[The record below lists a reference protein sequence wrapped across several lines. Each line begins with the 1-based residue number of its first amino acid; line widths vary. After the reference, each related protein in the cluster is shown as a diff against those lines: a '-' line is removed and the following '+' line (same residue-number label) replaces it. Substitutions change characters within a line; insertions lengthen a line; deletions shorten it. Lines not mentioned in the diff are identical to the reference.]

1 MKKSSPYIFCLCFL
15 ICFPWRAAAQ
25 TLSPNYAESL
35 SLAISHAVS
44 PAGWRPSSLYTISPT
59 APAAQGLTYD
69 NGDPVTGNLI
79 TRTAGKSRNFKWNYV
94 GQAGYTIYGQPTT
107 DAAWVTTGLDATGFL
122 INNGVNGDNV
132 ITLIERGL
140 GMDNTATHDAIIE
153 YAVNPQYIIRP
164 TRNPDISQYL
174 PASYGQNLP
183 FVKPAGMSDAAF
195 NNFKAYYENWLVG
208 AYGSYAFPW
217 TQLGY
222 TFFWGNGYTLAQIN
236 GMSEFIVLGGSPV
249 DIYSIYATRSYI
261 YTRND
266 GNDFSNAASSSY
278 GNGFAGFRIDGTCDT
293 VWAGHRFQK
302 NVRHNP
308 ATPNQI
314 IIESTGSVSDGQGL
328 LVWSLN
334 YDVTNNGIISGATTD
349 KFGIAGTANIALLFK
364 GDTSA
369 DYGTPVATGVN
380 LLSNSGTISSSG
392 IAVKSEAG
400 NTIITNNAG
409 GLIAGGVAAIQ
420 TGSGNDTVAVNGGEI
435 RGRVDLGAG
444 TDSFTVTAG
453 SNARLAF
460 TLNKDTAA
468 SAAIANTETVTIAD
482 NTTLAVTV
490 GGTKNLISN
499 DQFLIVDTGAL
510 TVTPANLTIQNDSAA
525 PMLSFS
531 FLKDSNKLYL
541 IAARNGS
548 YYGAH
553 AGNASL
559 GNVLDNLADTATGDM
574 SAVLAALD
582 RSGSAQNARQLEPV
596 VNAAVLQA
604 GYETAQQVYQTII
617 ARIEERPALLV
628 AGKDMMFS
636 RPAAAEKNK
645 SGAWAQVFGALLHQG
660 QRDSVSGYDAQMGGI
675 TAGLDRRLY
684 NRVLAGASFGYAQNW
699 IKSSSAGTE
708 TIADSYQGNL
718 YGSLAINDY
727 YLNTIFSFGY
737 NLYDSSRHISFG
749 GIDRQ
754 AKSSYS
760 GNQYSGYLEGGR
772 KFNFAGLDITP
783 LFSLQY
789 LQLQLNG
796 YSESG
801 AGAVNLT
808 VDAQRYNLMQSGVGF
823 KIAYPR
829 QNDFTKIIPEL
840 HARWFYDFIGDPQQ
854 TSSQFAGGGASFAT
868 RGFDPPRASYNIG
881 AKLNIITTAG
891 IEVSLNYDLE
901 LKQDFHSHNA
911 YVNLHYTF

>member
-1 MKKSSPYIFCLCFL
+1 
-15 ICFPWRAAAQ
+15 
-25 TLSPNYAESL
+25 
-35 SLAISHAVS
+35 
-44 PAGWRPSSLYTISPT
+44 
-59 APAAQGLTYD
+59 
-69 NGDPVTGNLI
+69 
-79 TRTAGKSRNFKWNYV
+79 
-94 GQAGYTIYGQPTT
+94 
-107 DAAWVTTGLDATGFL
+107 
-122 INNGVNGDNV
+122 
-132 ITLIERGL
+132 
-140 GMDNTATHDAIIE
+140 
-153 YAVNPQYIIRP
+153 
-164 TRNPDISQYL
+164 
-174 PASYGQNLP
+174 
-183 FVKPAGMSDAAF
+183 
-195 NNFKAYYENWLVG
+195 
-208 AYGSYAFPW
+208 
-217 TQLGY
+217 
-222 TFFWGNGYTLAQIN
+222 
-236 GMSEFIVLGGSPV
+236 
-249 DIYSIYATRSYI
+249 
-261 YTRND
+261 
-266 GNDFSNAASSSY
+266 
-278 GNGFAGFRIDGTCDT
+278 
-293 VWAGHRFQK
+293 
-302 NVRHNP
+302 
-308 ATPNQI
+308 
-314 IIESTGSVSDGQGL
+314 
-328 LVWSLN
+328 
-334 YDVTNNGIISGATTD
+334 
-349 KFGIAGTANIALLFK
+349 
-364 GDTSA
+364 
-369 DYGTPVATGVN
+369 
-380 LLSNSGTISSSG
+380 
-392 IAVKSEAG
+392 
-400 NTIITNNAG
+400 
-409 GLIAGGVAAIQ
+409 
-420 TGSGNDTVAVNGGEI
+420 
-435 RGRVDLGAG
+435 
-444 TDSFTVTAG
+444 
-453 SNARLAF
+453 
-460 TLNKDTAA
+460 
-468 SAAIANTETVTIAD
+468 
-482 NTTLAVTV
+482 
-490 GGTKNLISN
+490 
-499 DQFLIVDTGAL
+499 
-510 TVTPANLTIQNDSAA
+510 
-525 PMLSFS
+525 
-531 FLKDSNKLYL
+531 
-541 IAARNGS
+541 
-548 YYGAH
+548 
-553 AGNASL
+553 
-559 GNVLDNLADTATGDM
+559 
-574 SAVLAALD
+574 VLAALD

-596 VNAAVLQA
+596 VNAAVLQT